1 MAGDLNHG
9 ATTAFDYLCNTE
21 RGEMIKKNEE
31 GVLFVEE
38 AAGVDH
44 DLAREEGA
52 EEVVDVDL
60 GCAFAHG
67 HEHGVGAGDGAEHQ
81 SRPEGVDVV
90 CEPGGIAVAGLDDHD
105 IAGDADGEHGV
116 VIAVGGIG
124 VAAAVRSVLASSA
137 RAAIEFGVAD
147 DVAVA
152 AAVVGDFVGFKE
164 LKVAR
169 EGGLCDEMA
178 AYGELT

>member
-60 GCAFAHG
+60 GCALAHG

-124 VAAAVRSVLASSA
+124 VAAAVRSGRIVIKLCL
-137 RAAIEFGVAD
+137 GV
-147 DVAVA
+147 DVAKSEDEEFSVVD
-152 AAVVGDFVGFKE
+152 AVEFSPESLDFRV
-164 LKVAR
+164 
-169 EGGLCDEMA
+169 
-178 AYGELT
+178 Y